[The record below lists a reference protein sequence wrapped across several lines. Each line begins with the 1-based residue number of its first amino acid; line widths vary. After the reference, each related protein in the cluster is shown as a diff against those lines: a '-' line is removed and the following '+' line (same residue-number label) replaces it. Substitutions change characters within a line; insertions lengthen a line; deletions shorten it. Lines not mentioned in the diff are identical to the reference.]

1 MKFKFTFILLVLIG
15 QFFSLTAREVTSFN
29 EGWLFKRGPFS
40 EDPVK
45 VVAQWEGKWET
56 VSLPHTWNAKD
67 MQVKAASFSEGGGYY
82 KKKQFFN
89 EELKGKRVFLRFEGV
104 GANTEVYVN
113 SKLVGTHK
121 GGYSAFAFEI
131 GTALKFGAENEIMV
145 KADNTARPD
154 VIPVNHS
161 LFGVY
166 GGIYRPVWLIVTE

>member
-1 MKFKFTFILLVLIG
+1 MKFKFTFVLLVLIG

-56 VSLPHTWNAKD
+56 VNLPHTWNAKD
-67 MQVKAASFSEGGGYY
+67 MQVKAASFYEGVGYY

-121 GGYSAFAFEI
+121 GGYSA
-131 GTALKFGAENEIMV
+131 
-145 KADNTARPD
+145 
-154 VIPVNHS
+154 
-161 LFGVY
+161 
-166 GGIYRPVWLIVTE
+166 

>member
-67 MQVKAASFSEGGGYY
+67 MQVKGSVC
-82 KKKQFFN
+82 FFG
-89 EELKGKRVFLRFEGV
+89 LKVWAQTPRYMLTV
-104 GANTEVYVN
+104 
-113 SKLVGTHK
+113 
-121 GGYSAFAFEI
+121 
-131 GTALKFGAENEIMV
+131 
-145 KADNTARPD
+145 
-154 VIPVNHS
+154 S
-161 LFGVY
+161 L
-166 GGIYRPVWLIVTE
+166 

>member
-67 MQVKAASFSEGGGYY
+67 MQVKAASCLLYTSPSPRDRS
-82 KKKQFFN
+82 
-89 EELKGKRVFLRFEGV
+89 LSRMP
-104 GANTEVYVN
+104 
-113 SKLVGTHK
+113 S
-121 GGYSAFAFEI
+121 SA
-131 GTALKFGAENEIMV
+131 
-145 KADNTARPD
+145 
-154 VIPVNHS
+154 
-161 LFGVY
+161 
-166 GGIYRPVWLIVTE
+166 

>member
-67 MQVKAASFSEGGGYY
+67 MQVKAA
-82 KKKQFFN
+82 FFMK
-89 EELKGKRVFLRFEGV
+89 ELAITRKD
-104 GANTEVYVN
+104 N
-113 SKLVGTHK
+113 SLMK
-121 GGYSAFAFEI
+121 
-131 GTALKFGAENEIMV
+131 N
-145 KADNTARPD
+145 
-154 VIPVNHS
+154 
-161 LFGVY
+161 
-166 GGIYRPVWLIVTE
+166 